1 MVKEREEEQNN
12 KRKSDIDNEINIEK
26 ELIEKIKD
34 GNTELFSKIIDK
46 YQKKVLVMVRR
57 YIHDK
62 DDVDD
67 ALQEIFIKIFKN
79 IDSFKFNSNFSTWIY
94 RIVINHCLELKRKL
108 SSKKN
113 LNLAIDYEE
122 DINELKSEFKTP
134 EQNIED
140 EEMVKQ
146 IKEIINTKLS
156 KKQKSV
162 FIMKYLDNLSIK
174 EIGYILKMKEGTVK
188 THLSRS
194 YEKIREEFKKEFY
207 EK

>member
-1 MVKEREEEQNN
+1 
-12 KRKSDIDNEINIEK
+12 
-26 ELIEKIKD
+26 
-34 GNTELFSKIIDK
+34 
-46 YQKKVLVMVRR
+46 
-57 YIHDK
+57 
-62 DDVDD
+62 
-67 ALQEIFIKIFKN
+67 
-79 IDSFKFNSNFSTWIY
+79 
-94 RIVINHCLELKRKL
+94 
-108 SSKKN
+108 
-113 LNLAIDYEE
+113 
-122 DINELKSEFKTP
+122 LKSEFKTP